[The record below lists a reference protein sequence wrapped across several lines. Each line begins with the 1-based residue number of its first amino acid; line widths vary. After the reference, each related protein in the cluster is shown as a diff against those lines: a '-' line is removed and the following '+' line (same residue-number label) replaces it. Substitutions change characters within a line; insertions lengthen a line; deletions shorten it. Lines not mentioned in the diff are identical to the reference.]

1 MEHQGDHIVEG
12 PIESPTHE
20 VGNANANIRAGSLE
34 SAAPGP
40 GRSQSILPEPT
51 QQLLQ
56 ELADLPARLLPPE
69 TVRHLKIAGRETL
82 LAVYSLWQNYNR
94 SVTSDSGEKVRKHIE
109 VE

>member
-1 MEHQGDHIVEG
+1 MEHQGDHIGEG
-12 PIESPTHE
+12 PLESPTHE
-20 VGNANANIRAGSLE
+20 VGDVSVQAGSQKR
-34 SAAPGP
+34 AASDS
-40 GRSQSILPEPT
+40 GRTQSILPEPT

-94 SVTSDSGEKVRKHIE
+94 SVRSDSGEKVRKHIE

>member
-12 PIESPTHE
+12 PVESPNHE
-20 VGNANANIRAGSLE
+20 VGDVNIQAGSLE
-34 SAAPGP
+34 RATHGP
-40 GRSQSILPEPT
+40 ARSQSILPEPT
-51 QQLLQ
+51 EQLLK

-82 LAVYSLWQNYNR
+82 LAVYSLWKNYNR
-94 SVTSDSGEKVRKHIE
+94 SVSSDSGEKVRKHIE